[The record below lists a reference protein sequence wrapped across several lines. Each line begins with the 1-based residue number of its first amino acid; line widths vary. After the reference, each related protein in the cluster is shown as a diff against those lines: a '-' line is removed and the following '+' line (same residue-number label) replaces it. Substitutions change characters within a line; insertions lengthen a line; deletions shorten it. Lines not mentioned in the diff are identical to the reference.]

1 MAISADQIKTVA
13 VVGAGTMGPGIA
25 ATFAAHGFET
35 RLSEIKGEALAKAKV
50 TTETIYDVLTG
61 AGFMTAEQAAAG
73 RSNLIFLLSPEEA
86 ITGADF
92 VIESIPEK
100 LEIKQSFFQQA
111 EGWVGEEVVLASNT
125 SGIPI
130 TRLAEVCQVPERVI
144 GTHWSNPPHIIPVV
158 EVIRGEKTSDSTAQT
173 AWDLYEK
180 IGMIPAEVKR
190 DVAGFVENRVL
201 YAIMREALH
210 LVEEGIASPDAVDT
224 IVKWGIGYKLA
235 VIPPLQLLD
244 VAGLDIYNSVA
255 SYLNADL
262 STNPGVSSAITER
275 VEKGDLGIKTG
286 RGLFEYQADEI
297 PGLMQQRMKLL
308 LASKKALLGL
318 E

>member
-1 MAISADQIKTVA
+1 
-13 VVGAGTMGPGIA
+13 
-25 ATFAAHGFET
+25 
-35 RLSEIKGEALAKAKV
+35 
-50 TTETIYDVLTG
+50 
-61 AGFMTAEQAAAG
+61 
-73 RSNLIFLLSPEEA
+73 
-86 ITGADF
+86 
-92 VIESIPEK
+92 
-100 LEIKQSFFQQA
+100 
-111 EGWVGEEVVLASNT
+111 
-125 SGIPI
+125 
-130 TRLAEVCQVPERVI
+130 
-144 GTHWSNPPHIIPVV
+144 
-158 EVIRGEKTSDSTAQT
+158 
-173 AWDLYEK
+173 
-180 IGMIPAEVKR
+180 
-190 DVAGFVENRVL
+190 
-201 YAIMREALH
+201 MREALH

-286 RGLFEYQADEI
+286 RGLFEYQADKI
-297 PGLMQQRMKLL
+297 PDLMQQRMKLL